1 MLELSY
7 QSLKNYGRCECNW
20 DIVTF
25 HLNFHEVLD
34 HQHTLKVSASRNQ
47 PPASSTLASLLEIE
61 GFQVESFS
69 SWKGCKNACDLLDKG
84 KKRKILSHDIEK
96 EIDKQVVLILI
107 LNGFRL

>member
-1 MLELSY
+1 
-7 QSLKNYGRCECNW
+7 
-20 DIVTF
+20 
-25 HLNFHEVLD
+25 
-34 HQHTLKVSASRNQ
+34 VSASRNQ

-107 LNGFRL
+107 LNGLRL